1 MGWYRIIRTGRWF
14 GNCESLQWPCMKI
27 ALLALF
33 PACLLAADAPDLQM
47 INRIKNEAFKN
58 SKVMDNAFYLTDV
71 YGPRLTGSPNLQ
83 AAGEWAVK
91 KLQEWGLKNTG
102 LEKWGPFGRGW
113 NCTYFAAHLKEP
125 EYAPLIGFARPW
137 SKGTD
142 GPISG
147 TPVLAVVER
156 EEDFAKWKGKLQGKI
171 VLTAAVRQ
179 LSAMMT
185 PPGRRFTD

>member
-1 MGWYRIIRTGRWF
+1 MAG
-14 GNCESLQWPCMKI
+14 MKF
-27 ALLALF
+27 AFLAWL
-33 PACLLAADAPDLQM
+33 PVSILLAADAPDLQM

-71 YGPRLTGSPNLQ
+71 YGPRLTGSTNLQ

-91 KLQEWGLKNTG
+91 RMQEWGLKNTA

-137 SKGTD
+137 SQGTE

-147 TPVLAVVER
+147 TPVLAVIEK
-156 EEDFAKWKGKLQGKI
+156 EEDLLQSI
-171 VLTAAVRQ
+171 Y
-179 LSAMMT
+179 
-185 PPGRRFTD
+185 